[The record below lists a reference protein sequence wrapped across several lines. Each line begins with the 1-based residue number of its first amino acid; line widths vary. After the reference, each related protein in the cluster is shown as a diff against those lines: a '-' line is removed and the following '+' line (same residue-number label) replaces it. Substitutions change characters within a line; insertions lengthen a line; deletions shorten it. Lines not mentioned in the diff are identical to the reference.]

1 MADLTLSPLTPYQAA
16 AVSTVQGLLE
26 TLRPMATDP
35 AICPGAIGP
44 GGDTATI
51 NTLGDLADA
60 VASLDDFLETMA
72 RH

>member
-26 TLRPMATDP
+26 TLRPMATDR
-35 AICPGAIGP
+35 AICPGATGP
-44 GGDTATI
+44 DGFTATI
-51 NTLGDLADA
+51 DTLGDLADA
-60 VASLDDFLETMA
+60 VAALDDFVAVMA